1 MAGSC
6 SAFPSEDRDGIS
18 IPVSRLA
25 FFILDN
31 RPGYRLHAAR
41 LLIGFYL
48 LPGVVIAYPSGLL
61 GRRFDDKRI
70 AIFGMTLM
78 VAGGALTASSYNYE
92 IFLIGRL
99 ISGVGAVLLNVL
111 LAKMVTDWFVGR
123 ELATALA
130 LLVSSWPVA
139 IAWHAS
145 GSGRADF
152 RLHQGMRGRQH
163 GGDNRQ

>member
-1 MAGSC
+1 LIT
-6 SAFPSEDRDGIS
+6 DLGIGYTQ
-18 IPVSRLA
+18 LA
-25 FFILDN
+25 
-31 RPGYRLHAAR
+31 